1 MVFWSKTL
9 YPVSFLN
16 KKAIPIKKYL
26 LLLSGIAIGSG
37 SAREFCRGSWDMNIK
52 SERLKKLETELED
65 LEQWMNL
72 GLVPKKDVDKHR
84 EEIRSLKTKIEE
96 EKERLRFMK
105 ESGDLEEY
113 VTPKRS
119 AARQAYAEPHTLPDM
134 DGGEN
139 MTDAGLDMET
149 ESFEMETVAEE
160 ETESGGTGAATEE
173 EGTPVE
179 EEEDEDPFSD
189 RNRWKR
195 GILEDPDA
203 DNW

>member
-1 MVFWSKTL
+1 
-9 YPVSFLN
+9 
-16 KKAIPIKKYL
+16 
-26 LLLSGIAIGSG
+26 
-37 SAREFCRGSWDMNIK
+37 MNIK

-72 GLVPKKDVDKHR
+72 GLVPKKDGEKHR
-84 EEIRSLKTKIEE
+84 EEIRSLKTKIDE

-105 ESGDLEEY
+105 ESGELEEY

-119 AARQAYAEPHTLPDM
+119 PARQAYAESHTLPDM
-134 DGGEN
+134 EMGDN

-149 ESFEMETVAEE
+149 EAYDMETVHEE
-160 ETESGGTGAATEE
+160 ETESGSSTEEGEATVVEE
-173 EGTPVE
+173 EG
-179 EEEDEDPFSD
+179 DEDPFSD

>member
-1 MVFWSKTL
+1 
-9 YPVSFLN
+9 
-16 KKAIPIKKYL
+16 
-26 LLLSGIAIGSG
+26 
-37 SAREFCRGSWDMNIK
+37 MNIK

-65 LEQWMNL
+65 LEQWMHL
-72 GLVPKKDVDKHR
+72 GLVPKKDVDKHK
-84 EEIRSLKTKIEE
+84 EEIRSLKTKIDE

-105 ESGDLEEY
+105 ESGELEEY

-119 AARQAYAEPHTLPDM
+119 PARQAYAEPNTLPDM
-134 DGGEN
+134 EIGDN

-149 ESFEMETVAEE
+149 EAYDTETIAEE
-160 ETESGGTGAATEE
+160 ETEGGAGRTEE
-173 EGTPVE
+173 GESTVVE
-179 EEEDEDPFSD
+179 EEDEEDPFSD

>member
-1 MVFWSKTL
+1 
-9 YPVSFLN
+9 
-16 KKAIPIKKYL
+16 
-26 LLLSGIAIGSG
+26 
-37 SAREFCRGSWDMNIK
+37 MNIK

-72 GLVPKKDVDKHR
+72 GLVPKKDVDKHK
-84 EEIRSLKTKIEE
+84 EEILSLKTKITE

-105 ESGDLEEY
+105 ESGEMEEY

-119 AARQAYAEPHTLPDM
+119 PARQAYAEPHTLPDM
-134 DGGEN
+134 DMGDN

-149 ESFEMETVAEE
+149 EAYDMETISEE
-160 ETESGGTGAATEE
+160 ETEGGGGGATGEE
-173 EGTPVE
+173 ESTLSE

-195 GILEDPDA
+195 GILEDPDS

>member
-1 MVFWSKTL
+1 
-9 YPVSFLN
+9 
-16 KKAIPIKKYL
+16 
-26 LLLSGIAIGSG
+26 
-37 SAREFCRGSWDMNIK
+37 MNMK

-72 GLVPKKDVDKHR
+72 GLVPKKDVEKHK
-84 EEIRSLKTKIEE
+84 EEIRSIQSKIGE
-96 EKERLRFMK
+96 EKDRLRYLK
-105 ESGDLEEY
+105 ESGELEEY

-119 AARQAYAEPHTLPDM
+119 SARQAYAEPHTLPDM
-134 DGGEN
+134 DVGEH

-149 ESFEMETVAEE
+149 EAYDMETIADDETEGGGGGSEE
-160 ETESGGTGAATEE
+160 ESTLL
-173 EGTPVE
+173 

>member
-1 MVFWSKTL
+1 
-9 YPVSFLN
+9 
-16 KKAIPIKKYL
+16 
-26 LLLSGIAIGSG
+26 
-37 SAREFCRGSWDMNIK
+37 MNIK
-52 SERLKKLETELED
+52 SERLKKLEIELED

-72 GLVPKKDVDKHR
+72 GLVPKKDIDKHK
-84 EEIRSLKTKIEE
+84 EEIRALKTRIEE

-105 ESGDLEEY
+105 ESGELEEY

-119 AARQAYAEPHTLPDM
+119 PARQAYAEPHTLPDM
-134 DGGEN
+134 EMGDN

-149 ESFEMETVAEE
+149 ESYDMETISEE
-160 ETESGGTGAATEE
+160 ETESGSSTEE
-173 EGTPVE
+173 GESTLLE

-195 GILEDPDA
+195 GILEDPDS

>member
-1 MVFWSKTL
+1 
-9 YPVSFLN
+9 
-16 KKAIPIKKYL
+16 
-26 LLLSGIAIGSG
+26 
-37 SAREFCRGSWDMNIK
+37 MNIK

-72 GLVPKKDVDKHR
+72 GLVPKKDAEKHR
-84 EEIRSLKTKIEE
+84 EEIHSLKVKIDE

-105 ESGDLEEY
+105 ESGEMEEY

-119 AARQAYAEPHTLPDM
+119 SARQAYAEPHTLPDM
-134 DGGEN
+134 ELSEN

-149 ESFEMETVAEE
+149 EAFEMETITEE
-160 ETESGGTGAATEE
+160 ETESGSGHSTEE
-173 EGTPVE
+173 ETTVV